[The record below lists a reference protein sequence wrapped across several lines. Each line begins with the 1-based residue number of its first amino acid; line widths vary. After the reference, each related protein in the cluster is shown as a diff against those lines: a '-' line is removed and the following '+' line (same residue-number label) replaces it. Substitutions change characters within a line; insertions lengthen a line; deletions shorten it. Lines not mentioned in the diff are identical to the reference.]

1 MGLDMYLIGHH
12 YNTAYRDDVPRPKL
26 DDKYD
31 IESMTIDLGYWRKH
45 ADLHGY
51 IVDTFAKGIDNCM
64 EIELSEEALDKI
76 ILAIQNDK
84 LKKDH
89 SGFFFGNSTDNG
101 YYNEKEK
108 ERAISIFQKAKTFLQ
123 EGAKMLE
130 DSNLY
135 MNPRYVSYRASW

>member
-1 MGLDMYLIGHH
+1 MGLDMYLVGHH
-12 YNTAYRDDVPRPKL
+12 YNTRYVDDVPRPML
-26 DDKYD
+26 DDKYH

-51 IVDTFAKGIDNCM
+51 IVDTFAKGVDNCM
-64 EIELSEEALDKI
+64 EIELSEDDLDKI

-101 YYNEKEK
+101 YYSEKEK

>member
-1 MGLDMYLIGHH
+1 MGLDMYLVGHH
-12 YNTAYRDDVPRPKL
+12 YNTRYVDDVPRPML
-26 DDKYD
+26 DDKYH

-51 IVDTFAKGIDNCM
+51 IVDTFAKGVDNCM
-64 EIELSEEALDKI
+64 EIELSEESLDKI
-76 ILAIQNDK
+76 ILAIQNNN

-130 DSNLY
+130 ASNLY
-135 MNPRYVSYRASW
+135 MHPRYVSYRASW

>member
-1 MGLDMYLIGHH
+1 MYLVGHH
-12 YNTAYRDDVPRPKL
+12 YNTAYRDDIPRPML
-26 DDKYD
+26 DDKYH

-51 IVDTFAKGIDNCM
+51 IVDTFAKGVDNCM
-64 EIELSEEALDKI
+64 EIELSEESLDKI

>member
-1 MGLDMYLIGHH
+1 MGLDMYLVGHH
-12 YNTAYRDDVPRPKL
+12 YNTAYRDDIPRPML
-26 DDKYD
+26 DDKYH

-51 IVDTFAKGIDNCM
+51 IVDTFAKGVDNCM
-64 EIELSEEALDKI
+64 EIELSEESLDKI

>member
-1 MGLDMYLIGHH
+1 MGLDMTLRGHH
-12 YNTAYRDDVPRPKL
+12 YNTRYVDDVPRPML
-26 DDKYD
+26 DDKYH

-51 IVDTFAKGIDNCM
+51 IVDTFAKGVDNCM

-76 ILAIQNDK
+76 ILAIQNNN

>member
-1 MGLDMYLIGHH
+1 MGLDMYLLGHH
-12 YNTAYRDDVPRPKL
+12 YNTRYVDDVPRPML
-26 DDKYD
+26 DDKYH

-51 IVDTFAKGIDNCM
+51 IVDTFAKGVDNCM

-76 ILAIQNDK
+76 ILAIQNNN

-135 MNPRYVSYRASW
+135 MNTRYVSYRASW